1 MKKILLAS
9 LLVFSTTVFAHGPHG
24 YWRPAPN
31 GGWHW
36 VSPAIIGGVI
46 GYGLT
51 RNYYEPYYAP
61 APVVVQQPPV
71 VVQQPPVV
79 VQQPNTVY
87 SNPTVVYD
95 CVDTL
100 KPSSVPGNEHIVR
113 TCTQRI
119 Q

>member
-1 MKKILLAS
+1 MKKILIAVALVGIAGTAS
-9 LLVFSTTVFAHGPHG
+9 AQHYHNRHGGHG
-24 YWRPAPN
+24 GHRN
-31 GGWHW
+31 TW
-36 VSPAIIGGVI
+36 VAPAIIGGVI

-61 APVVVQQPPV
+61 PVVVQQPPV
-71 VVQQPPVV
+71 IVHQPTPIY
-79 VQQPNTVY
+79 N
-87 SNPTVVYD
+87 NPTIVYD

-100 KPSSVPGNEHIVR
+100 KYSSVPGNEHIVR

>member
-1 MKKILLAS
+1 
-9 LLVFSTTVFAHGPHG
+9 LVGIAGTAAAQHYHNRHGGHG
-24 YWRPAPN
+24 GHRN
-31 GGWHW
+31 TW
-36 VSPAIIGGVI
+36 VAPAIIGGVI

-61 APVVVQQPPV
+61 PVVVQQPTPIY
-71 VVQQPPVV
+71 
-79 VQQPNTVY
+79 N
-87 SNPTVVYD
+87 NPTIVYD

-100 KPSSVPGNEHIVR
+100 KYSSVPGNEHIVR

>member
-1 MKKILLAS
+1 MRKFLLA
-9 LLVFSTTVFAHGPHG
+9 LALVGIATTASAQHYG
-24 YWRPAPN
+24 YHRHNSHRGSWVAPAL
-31 GGWHW
+31 
-36 VSPAIIGGVI
+36 IGGVI

-51 RNYYEPYYAP
+51 RNYYEPYYAS
-61 APVVVQQPPV
+61 PPV

-79 VQQPNTVY
+79 INQPTPVY
-87 SNPTVVYD
+87 TNPTIVYD
-95 CVDTL
+95 CVDVL